1 MEFDLDSSSS
11 QVTPKQLAA
20 LRSWIDTFPF
30 MNEEKKKGFRSIG
43 RDFADGVRVAKIIK
57 CYFPRIIE
65 IHNYSQT
72 SSTHGKVSNWA
83 ILNRKVLTKHFE
95 ITLQQNMIDQL
106 VTGNENMV
114 QQFLIKLNKAII
126 KKMATEQ
133 MLVPDEQASPYSSPF
148 SSPRKVAPIN
158 IPSSNDKSVTSVP
171 ASSVGIC
178 SQNDIVDNLHEPFV
192 EKASEKYLKAEYEK
206 LDTETLLIRAEELRK
221 PFEGFPYCNIK
232 AGRPLS
238 ELNLAF
244 MSDDCIRVLVEKEAA
259 LAASLEALEDLQFHV
274 QNLLSIKQNKDKYYQ
289 SLTNKITNE
298 KTTNSNCH
306 TQVLS
311 ITNKQNHK

>member
-1 MEFDLDSSSS
+1 MDVSLSVSD
-11 QVTPKQLAA
+11 
-20 LRSWIDTFPF
+20 RDTVI
-30 MNEEKKKGFRSIG
+30 MTVRIARRTLVKEKKKGFRSIG

-126 KKMATEQ
+126 KKMTSEE

-158 IPSSNDKSVTSVP
+158 IPSSNEMSVTSVP

-178 SQNDIVDNLHEPFV
+178 QNDIVDNLHEPFM
-192 EKASEKYLKAEYEK
+192 ETEYEK
-206 LDTETLLIRAEELRK
+206 LDTETLLNRAEELRK

-274 QNLLSIKQNKDKYYQ
+274 QTLLSIKQNKDKYYET
-289 SLTNKITNE
+289 LMNKIVNE
-298 KTTNSNCH
+298 QKTSKNSISN
-306 TQVLS
+306 TQM
-311 ITNKQNHK
+311 Q

>member
-11 QVTPKQLAA
+11 QVTSKQLAA

-43 RDFADGVRVAKIIK
+43 RDFADGIRVAKIIK

-83 ILNRKVLTKHFE
+83 ILNRKILTKHFE

-106 VTGNENMV
+106 VTGNENMI

-133 MLVPDEQASPYSSPF
+133 MLVPDEQGSPYSSPF

-158 IPSSNDKSVTSVP
+158 IPSSNDMSVTSVHI
-171 ASSVGIC
+171 SSAGIC
-178 SQNDIVDNLHEPFV
+178 GQNDIIDNLHEPFV
-192 EKASEKYLKAEYEK
+192 EKETEKYWKAEYEK
-206 LDTETLLIRAEELRK
+206 LETETLLIRAEELRK

-259 LAASLEALEDLQFHV
+259 LAASLEALEDLQESF
-274 QNLLSIKQNKDKYYQ
+274 SFFQ
-289 SLTNKITNE
+289 SALCRSGAT
-298 KTTNSNCH
+298 
-306 TQVLS
+306 
-311 ITNKQNHK
+311 

>member
-1 MEFDLDSSSS
+1 MDVSLSVSD
-11 QVTPKQLAA
+11 
-20 LRSWIDTFPF
+20 RDTVI
-30 MNEEKKKGFRSIG
+30 MTVRIARRTLVKEKKKGFRSIG

-83 ILNRKVLTKHFE
+83 ILNRKFLTKHFE

-126 KKMATEQ
+126 KKMTSEE

-158 IPSSNDKSVTSVP
+158 IPSSNEMSVTSVP

-178 SQNDIVDNLHEPFV
+178 QNDIIDNLHEPFM
-192 EKASEKYLKAEYEK
+192 EKESEKYLKAEYEK

-274 QNLLSIKQNKDKYYQ
+274 QTLLSIKQNKDKYYET
-289 SLTNKITNE
+289 LMNKIVNE
-298 KTTNSNCH
+298 QKTSKNSISN
-306 TQVLS
+306 TQM
-311 ITNKQNHK
+311 Q